1 MRKDSLT
8 KFYDEY
14 KDEVYMYILS
24 LCSDHYLAQDIMQ
37 EVFIKALLSLDCS
50 HENIKAWLFRVAKNL
65 WIDNIRKHKN
75 ISTLNI
81 EEIHVEDK
89 TQEILSNIIKSEQHL
104 NLYSKVM
111 NLNDAM
117 REVITLYYYLEIDQ
131 SSIADIMGISNGAVR
146 TMLYRARKVLKNMM
160 EDV

>member
-1 MRKDSLT
+1 MRTDSIT

-50 HENIKAWLFRVAKNL
+50 HENVKAWLFRVAKNL
-65 WIDNIRKHKN
+65 WIDNIRKNKN

-81 EEIHVEDK
+81 EDK
-89 TQEILSNIIKSEQHL
+89 TQEILSSIIKSEEQL

-111 NLNDAM
+111 NLNNAM

-146 TMLYRARKVLKNMM
+146 TMLYRARKVLKSMM